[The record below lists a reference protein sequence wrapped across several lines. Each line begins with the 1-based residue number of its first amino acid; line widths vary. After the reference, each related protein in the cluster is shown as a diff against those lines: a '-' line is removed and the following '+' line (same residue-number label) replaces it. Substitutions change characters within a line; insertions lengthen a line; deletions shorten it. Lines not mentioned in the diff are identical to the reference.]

1 MKNSILSLLLLL
13 SFSASFALTTS
24 HPPVDAIE
32 TTSISN
38 VNSFCKLIQMGDY
51 DAVRSLI
58 QQGEDVNKKSTG
70 LTPLMFAARHNQPE
84 IAQLL
89 IDNGAKL
96 NSRSEKDGMTALEMA
111 ERYKATDTYEVIQKA
126 TKDKKNKKKN
136 KKK

>member
-1 MKNSILSLLLLL
+1 MKKSILSLVLLM
-13 SFSASFALTTS
+13 SFSVSFALTS
-24 HPPVDAIE
+24 PNPGLEVLKV
-32 TTSISN
+32 SMNSN

-51 DAVRSLI
+51 DAVKALI
-58 QQGEDVNKKSTG
+58 TQGEDVNKKSTG

-96 NSRSEKDGMTALEMA
+96 NSRSEKEGMTALEMA
-111 ERYKATDTYEVIQKA
+111 ERYKAVDTYNVIEKA
-126 TKDKKNKKKN
+126 TENKKSKKKN

>member
-1 MKNSILSLLLLL
+1 MKKSILSLVLLM
-13 SFSASFALTTS
+13 SFSVSFASTS
-24 HPPVDAIE
+24 FNPPAKE
-32 TTSISN
+32 SKMSLISN

-51 DAVRSLI
+51 DAVKALI
-58 QQGEDVNKKSTG
+58 QQGEDVNEKSTG

-96 NSRSEKDGMTALEMA
+96 NSRSEKEGMTALELA
-111 ERYKATDTYEVIQKA
+111 ERYKAVDTYEVIEKA
-126 TKDKKNKKKN
+126 TTAKKKKN

>member
-1 MKNSILSLLLLL
+1 MKKSILSLVLLL
-13 SFSASFALTTS
+13 SFSASFALTSTQ
-24 HPPVDAIE
+24 PPVE
-32 TTSISN
+32 VSEVSSITN

-96 NSRSEKDGMTALEMA
+96 NSRSDKGGMTALEMA
-111 ERYKATDTYEVIQKA
+111 ERYKAVDTYEVIQKA
-126 TKDKKNKKKN
+126 AEAKKNKKKN